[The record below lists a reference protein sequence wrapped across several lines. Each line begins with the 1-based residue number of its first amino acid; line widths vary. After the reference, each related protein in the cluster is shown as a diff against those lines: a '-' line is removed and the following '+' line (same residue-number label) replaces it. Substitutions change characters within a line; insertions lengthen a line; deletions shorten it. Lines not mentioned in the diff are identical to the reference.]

1 MAAPPGK
8 KCWETAG
15 VYHCV
20 EANIEVKQV
29 KVSSQPA
36 AGAVRRLKREG
47 RFSQLFLLLA
57 RLCSSCPAV
66 RPDDRFSSRVCFIN
80 PSESRKNF
88 KKAKKPATPNILTL
102 GGTTATETHRGTEK
116 FYPFKIQGVFGSLS
130 GMQ

>member
-47 RFSQLFLLLA
+47 RFSQLFCCWSDCAAAVQLT
-57 RLCSSCPAV
+57 V
-66 RPDDRFSSRVCFIN
+66 RPDDRFSR
-80 PSESRKNF
+80 
-88 KKAKKPATPNILTL
+88 L
-102 GGTTATETHRGTEK
+102 
-116 FYPFKIQGVFGSLS
+116 QSLLHQS
-130 GMQ
+130 F